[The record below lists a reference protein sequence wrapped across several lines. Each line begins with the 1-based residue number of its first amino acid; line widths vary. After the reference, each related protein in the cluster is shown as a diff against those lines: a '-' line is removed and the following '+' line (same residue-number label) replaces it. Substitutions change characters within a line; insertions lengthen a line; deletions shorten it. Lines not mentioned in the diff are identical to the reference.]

1 MALTGDVDDS
11 SSEGSVEVEIH
22 QRTEGVGANIGK
34 MLPQNPE
41 PEIEL
46 SGLSA
51 EDMIDPNM
59 GTTRVL
65 NRPGNHDQQMNVEEN
80 STPPPQLG
88 AGLLAT
94 FVGLLI
100 GGPILGALAGASA
113 AYVATKNEGPV
124 GNAARASGEWAVS
137 TGAKVGEAA
146 KEANERHGII
156 DRLKAAFSS
165 GWGRVRQFDEE
176 HRASE
181 RAKETLSEISEKT
194 VEFEKKHHVVE
205 HVLEGIQNGVIF
217 LLDKL
222 RGVTGEHSNDSNS
235 TN

>member
-1 MALTGDVDDS
+1 MALTGDIDDS
-11 SSEGSVEVEIH
+11 SSEGSIEIH
-22 QRTEGVGANIGK
+22 QRTKGVGAKIEK
-34 MLPQNPE
+34 LLPQNQE

-46 SGLSA
+46 SGFSA
-51 EDMIDPNM
+51 EDENDQKL
-59 GTTRVL
+59 GLTEVL
-65 NRPGNHDQQMNVEEN
+65 NHHGEQDQQEN
-80 STPPPQLG
+80 DVANATPSPQLG

-94 FVGLLI
+94 LAGLLL

-113 AYVATKNEGPV
+113 AYVATKDEGPV

-156 DRLKAAFSS
+156 DRLKEAFSS

-176 HRASE
+176 HRTSE
-181 RAKETLSEISEKT
+181 RAKETLSEISERT

-205 HVLEGIQNGVIF
+205 NVLEGIQNGVKF
-217 LLDKL
+217 LLNKL
-222 RGVTGEHSNDSNS
+222 RGVTGENSNDGNGR
-235 TN
+235 N